1 MRESFSFSLAKLKI
15 MLRHLGGVES
25 ELIHNFR
32 YRYRYRYIVDFGHH
46 VRLVT
51 LLIQTKNSSKNELI
65 MDKLK

>member
-1 MRESFSFSLAKLKI
+1 

-25 ELIHNFR
+25 ELIDNF
-32 YRYRYRYIVDFGHH
+32 RYRYRYIVDFGHH